1 MVNIFRMFDFFSDFL
16 YLWWRRAILIVWEGG
31 WAGFP
36 SPTCGPGGRRWGGRR
51 RGGLGLPERLLWIVL
66 EIILKLWTGVFTQR
80 VVFVQILLLPT
91 ALWAR
96 GDNQRRHIL
105 VKLNEE
111 LDWNFKTEMMCM
123 GLNDKH
129 IPVATPQA
137 CCPLRPRSVSSY
149 GQTAASSSSFFC
161 PSSSLRLPGWYVPLV
176 DGQRVYSSSCHSN
189 TLVTWRQAYRVK
201 LYLMRINDVI
211 LISADLNDVST
222 LLRLTEINPAN
233 FRILF

>member
-1 MVNIFRMFDFFSDFL
+1 MFDFFPWLPLPLVKEGDSHRL
-16 YLWWRRAILIVWEGG
+16 RRRVSGVSVADVWAWGSPEGRETAW
-31 WAGFP
+31 WAGT
-36 SPTCGPGGRRWGGRR
+36 SRTIALNRPGDH
-51 RGGLGLPERLLWIVL
+51 PEALNRSLHSASRLRPDPPPLHC
-66 EIILKLWTGVFTQR
+66 
-80 VVFVQILLLPT
+80 P
-91 ALWAR
+91 AS
-96 GDNQRRHIL
+96 QRRQPKATHWSKAQWGTGL
-105 VKLNEE
+105 KH
-111 LDWNFKTEMMCM
+111 WKFKTEMMYM
-123 GLNDKH
+123 GLYDEH

-149 GQTAASSSSFFC
+149 GQTAASSSSSSC

-189 TLVTWRQAYRVK
+189 MLVTWRQAYRVK